1 MPVLTLVCCL
11 FAVPTRAQ
19 SVPVTLRVA
28 DVPLEQ
34 MLNAI
39 EKQTTY
45 LFVYDKS
52 VDVTRK
58 ISLDVEAMPLK
69 GVLENLFRS
78 TDIAYA
84 VEKTSIVL
92 SRRAVGEPAKAV
104 TVSGVV
110 VDAAGQGMVG
120 VAVVVKGTA
129 IGASTD
135 VNGAFSLQI
144 PPPPRR
150 PCLRLTTWAMSRW
163 MSPSAAAPISGSPSG
178 SLPWTW
184 MPWW

>member
-34 MLNAI
+34 VLNAI

-144 PPPPRR
+144 PPPRR
-150 PCLRLTTWAMSRW
+150 GGRAW
-163 MSPSAAAPISGSPSG
+163 G
-178 SLPWTW
+178 
-184 MPWW
+184 

>member
-34 MLNAI
+34 VLNAI

-69 GVLENLFRS
+69 GVLESLFRS

-144 PPPPRR
+144 PPPAAEAVLAVNYLGYEPVDVVVGSRTDFR
-150 PCLRLTTWAMSRW
+150 ITLRESILKV
-163 MSPSAAAPISGSPSG
+163 
-178 SLPWTW
+178 
-184 MPWW
+184 